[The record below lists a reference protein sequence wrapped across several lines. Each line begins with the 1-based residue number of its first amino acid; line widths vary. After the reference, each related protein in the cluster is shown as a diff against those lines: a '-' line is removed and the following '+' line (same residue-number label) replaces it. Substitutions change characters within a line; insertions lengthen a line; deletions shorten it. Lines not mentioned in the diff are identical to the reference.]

1 MTTNY
6 KILAF
11 EYLLTLLLRWY
22 HEVSQDKNT
31 SSFTRLKALK
41 LLFFT
46 TAVKNND
53 GKDLLDIFDNY
64 YAMQNGPVESD
75 IYNAITR
82 DQLTYYSF
90 VNFSLE
96 IKKEFD
102 DNILDNSIRE
112 RIASSVN
119 ALRKENKFIVNY
131 DAGKLVDLSHMW
143 LSWQN
148 SIQIAMV
155 FGKGSY
161 PMSVDMIRKNT
172 QIFEIWD
179 SSK

>member
-1 MTTNY
+1 MITNY

-22 HEVSQDKNT
+22 DEVSQDKNT
-31 SSFTRLKALK
+31 SSFTRLKTLK

-53 GKDLLDIFDNY
+53 GKDLLDI
-64 YAMQNGPVESD
+64 
-75 IYNAITR
+75 
-82 DQLTYYSF
+82 
-90 VNFSLE
+90 
-96 IKKEFD
+96 KKEFD

-112 RIASSVN
+112 RIVSSVN
-119 ALRKENKFIVNY
+119 ALRKENEFIVNY

-161 PMSVDMIRKNT
+161 PMSVDMIRNNT